1 MNTWQPSPAA
11 QRTLDKL
18 LLQVIDWGEQM
29 NLHRNMAA
37 VTFDASA
44 PPGGQVQSTG
54 ELVFPESVG
63 RAFEEPRKVAEYR
76 QAVHA
81 VTVTALDKRATGTY
95 DEAGEFAVEDLRLDP
110 GLPADYFVN
119 DGLREAYW
127 AANGD
132 RICLRLSPELGADLL
147 AASDPCDRPVARDA
161 ALALADTYARTRNE
175 WPDEGVKNLLQAPRN
190 KVFETVVDAK
200 LASQLRQAYTPAAR
214 EALGELRGGLARG
227 LRTGFENL
235 AEETHLDRSEVNLRV
250 AELMKPVDETAR
262 TVKETFNALSA
273 QQTDRGAATAAAD
286 RQAGAPSKHRWTA
299 FGR

>member
-1 MNTWQPSPAA
+1 
-11 QRTLDKL
+11 
-18 LLQVIDWGEQM
+18 
-29 NLHRNMAA
+29 MAA
-37 VTFDASA
+37 VSFDASA
-44 PPGGQVQSTG
+44 PLRGEARSTG

-63 RAFEEPRKVAEYR
+63 RAFEQPQNVAEYR

-81 VTVTALDKRATGTY
+81 VTVTALDKRIEGTY
-95 DEAGEFAVEDLRLDP
+95 DGDGKFEPQDLRLDP
-110 GLPADYFVN
+110 GLSGDYFVN

-147 AASDPCDRPVARDA
+147 AAPDPCDRPLARDA

-175 WPDEGVKNLLQAPRN
+175 WPDTSVKDLLRAPRD

-200 LASQLRQAYTPAAR
+200 LASQLRQAYTPEAR
-214 EALGELRGGLARG
+214 EALGELRGGLVRG

-235 AEETHLDRSEVNLRV
+235 AEETHLGRAEVNVRV

-262 TVKETFNALSA
+262 TVKETFNAMAA
-273 QQTDRGAATAAAD
+273 QQSGRGSASSAAD
-286 RQAGAPSKHRWTA
+286 QTKPTTAGKHRWTG
-299 FGR
+299 FGRST